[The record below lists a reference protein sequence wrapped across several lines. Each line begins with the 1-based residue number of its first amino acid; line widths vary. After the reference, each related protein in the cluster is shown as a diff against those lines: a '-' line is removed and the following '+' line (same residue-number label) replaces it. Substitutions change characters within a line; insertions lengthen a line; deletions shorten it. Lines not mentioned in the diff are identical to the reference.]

1 MAYTTVLVGID
12 GSPAALHAVDRAAY
26 AAKREDAKLVL
37 VCAYHPMAARD
48 SAARTTGLADT
59 KYRVT
64 GTDAAQQALDA
75 ALLRARGAGACLVEG
90 RLVQAHAVEALLGVA
105 KELGADM
112 IVVANRSAT
121 PLSSRLLGS
130 VAAAVVHRAPCDVLV
145 VHVRQVD

>member
-48 SAARTTGLADT
+48 MAARTTGLADT

-75 ALLRARGAGACLVEG
+75 ALLRPAGPARA
-90 RLVQAHAVEALLGVA
+90 
-105 KELGADM
+105 
-112 IVVANRSAT
+112 
-121 PLSSRLLGS
+121 SSRDGWSRRTPSRRCWGS
-130 VAAAVVHRAPCDVLV
+130 PGSSART
-145 VHVRQVD
+145 